1 MCVKQYSFRLND
13 WTNEGLTKGREQS
26 SAEQQQQTGSHM
38 HMHTLLWAI
47 LTKHVDCLRLRPP
60 KTQTQPNPT
69 RTQTHLWN
77 QLDTNEVDKSPLA
90 YFLVQKFVEIE
101 IGIAN

>member
-1 MCVKQYSFRLND
+1 
-13 WTNEGLTKGREQS
+13 
-26 SAEQQQQTGSHM
+26 M

-47 LTKHVDCLRLRPP
+47 LTKHVDCLRFRPQSHTQANQTEP
-60 KTQTQPNPT
+60 KPT
-69 RTQTHLWN
+69 SLN